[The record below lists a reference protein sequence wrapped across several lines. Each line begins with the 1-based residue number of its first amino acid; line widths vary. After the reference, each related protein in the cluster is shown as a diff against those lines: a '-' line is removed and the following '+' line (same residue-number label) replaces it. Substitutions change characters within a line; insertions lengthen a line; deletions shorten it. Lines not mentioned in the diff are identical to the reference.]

1 MRSALRSLRSPAV
14 VISILALVAGITG
27 AAVAGPTAST
37 SKLSKKDKK
46 QVRSI
51 ADAEITKLAPT
62 LSVKSATSATSAN
75 SVGANGVTQPSLK
88 STFVVTL
95 DFPSV
100 AAQSCATIDVAAL
113 DSVGANDAMIATP
126 DGNKPF
132 NMSLN
137 WGQLTP
143 FGTQSGGYFDLCNPT
158 AGAINP
164 PPFNV
169 RVNVIAP

>member
-62 LSVKSATSATSAN
+62 LSVKSATSAN

-100 AAQSCATIDVAAL
+100 AAQSCDTLDVAAL